1 MSDLHTLSVA
11 QLVDGLKN
19 KKFSS
24 AELTN
29 HFLNRIEK
37 LDSKVNSFITV
48 DADNARAAAKAADQ
62 KRAASDN
69 NTPPTLGIPMAHKD
83 IFCTKGVLT
92 TCGSKMLYNFVSPY
106 DATIVN
112 HIREAGFISLG
123 KLNMDEFAMGSD
135 NESSYYGAVHNPW
148 DLDRVPGG
156 SSGGSAAATAA
167 GFIPVAT
174 GSDTGGSIR
183 QPASFCGLTGIKPTY
198 GRVSRFGMI
207 AYASSLDQ
215 AGSFGRSAED
225 CAYLLQPM
233 VGHDTRDATSIKH
246 AVPDYVADMRQ
257 AVKDADSSKPFAGL
271 KIGVAKEYFG
281 KGLNSEV
288 EAQVR
293 AALKQYEALGATIV
307 EVHIT
312 DPEITLATYY
322 MLAPAEASSNLSRFD
337 GVRFGYR
344 CDDPKNLEDLYTR
357 SRSEGFGPEVQRR
370 ILMGTYALSAGYFDA
385 YYTKAQR
392 VRRVILEDFE
402 KAFQECDLIA
412 SPTAPTAAYKLGETL
427 DPVSMYLGD
436 VYTIAVNLAGLPAIS
451 MPAGFTQNGLP
462 VGLQLIGNHWDDGK
476 LLTTAHLYQQHTN
489 HHTQLS
495 DVAKM
500 GV

>member
-11 QLVDGLKN
+11 QLVDGLQSKQ
-19 KKFSS
+19 FSS
-24 AELTN
+24 VELTD
-29 HFLNRIEK
+29 HFLKRIEK
-37 LDSKVNSFITV
+37 LDSKINSFITV
-48 DADNARAAAKAADQ
+48 DGDNARAAARNADEQ
-62 KRAASDN
+62 RANGDDR
-69 NTPPTLGIPMAHKD
+69 PLLGVPMAHKD
-83 IFCTKGVLT
+83 IFCTEGVLT

-106 DATIVN
+106 DATIVKN
-112 HIREAGFISLG
+112 IRDAGFISLG

-135 NESSYYGAVHNPW
+135 NESSHFGAVHNPW
-148 DLDRVPGG
+148 NLERVPGG

-215 AGSFGRSAED
+215 AGTFGRSAQD
-225 CAYLLQPM
+225 CAYLLHPM
-233 VGHDTRDATSIKH
+233 AGHDHRDATSI
-246 AVPDYVADMRQ
+246 ARNVPDYVADMQQ
-257 AVKDADSSKPFAGL
+257 AQQSADANKPFAGL

-281 KGLNSEV
+281 KGLDAEV
-288 EAQVR
+288 DSNVR
-293 AALKQYEALGATIV
+293 AALKQFEALGATIV

-312 DPEITLATYY
+312 DPEVTLATYY

-344 CDDPKNLEDLYTR
+344 CEDPKNLDDLYTR
-357 SRSEGFGPEVQRR
+357 SRSEGFGAEVQRR

-385 YYTKAQR
+385 YYTKAQK
-392 VRRVILEDFE
+392 VRRVILQDFD
-402 KAFQECDLIA
+402 KAFSDCDLIA
-412 SPTAPTAAYKLGETL
+412 SPTAPTAAYKLGEVL
-427 DPVSMYLGD
+427 DPVTMYLGD

-451 MPAGFTQNGLP
+451 MPAGLTKDGLP

-476 LLTTAHLYQQHTN
+476 LLTTAHLYQQHTD
-489 HHTQLS
+489 HHTKLS
-495 DVAKM
+495 AIAQESV
-500 GV
+500 

>member
-11 QLVDGLKN
+11 ELVDGLSN
-19 KKFSS
+19 KQFSS
-24 AELTN
+24 AELTD
-29 HFLNRIEK
+29 HLLNRIEK
-37 LDSKVNSFITV
+37 LDGQINSFITV
-48 DADNARAAAKAADQ
+48 DADNARVAARDADT
-62 KRAASDN
+62 KRANGDER
-69 NTPPTLGIPMAHKD
+69 PLLGVPMAHKD
-83 IFCTKGVLT
+83 IFCTEGVLT
-92 TCGSKMLYNFVSPY
+92 TCGSKMLHNFVSPY
-106 DATIVN
+106 DATIVKN
-112 HIREAGFISLG
+112 IRDAGFISLG

-148 DLDRVPGG
+148 DLERVPGG

-167 GFIPVAT
+167 GFVPVST

-183 QPASFCGLTGIKPTY
+183 QPASFCGLTGMKPTY

-215 AGSFGRSAED
+215 AGTLGRSAED

-233 VGHDTRDATSIKH
+233 AGRDPRDATSIDKS
-246 AVPDYVADMRQ
+246 VPDYVGNLRQ
-257 AVKDADSSKPFAGL
+257 AQQQADANKPFAGL

-281 KGLNSEV
+281 EGLDAEV
-288 EAQVR
+288 NEKVR
-293 AALKQYEALGATIV
+293 AALKQYEELGATIV
-307 EVHIT
+307 EVNIT
-312 DPEITLATYY
+312 DPKVTLATYY

-344 CDDPKNLEDLYTR
+344 CEDPKNLDDLYTR

-385 YYTKAQR
+385 YYTKAQK
-392 VRRVILEDFE
+392 VRRVILQDFE
-402 KAFQECDLIA
+402 AAFKDCDLIA
-412 SPTAPTAAYKLGETL
+412 SPTAPTTAYKLGAVL
-427 DPVSMYLGD
+427 DPVAMYLGD

-451 MPAGFTQNGLP
+451 MPVGFTQEGLP

-476 LLTTAHLYQQHTN
+476 LLTTAHLYQQHSD
-489 HHTQLS
+489 HHTKLS
-495 DVAKM
+495 AIAQESV
-500 GV
+500 